1 MPLSG
6 FERAGRLMLTP
17 SNNADEEAIEAFLRS
32 IYPESLYANGVA
44 DATSGNGGRPFVT
57 LTYAQSLDAKIGVR
71 GRQLI
76 LSGPGSMKLTHR

>member
-1 MPLSG
+1 M
-6 FERAGRLMLTP
+6 LM
-17 SNNADEEAIEAFLRS
+17 SSDNDDEEAIEAFLRS
-32 IYPESLYANGVA
+32 IYPDSFYANDIA
-44 DATSGNGGRPFVT
+44 DAPSGKEGRLFVT